1 MNRNEVLQ
9 ELHQVFI
16 ETFDLEEVTLTDATT
31 ALDIDNWDSLSHFH
45 LVMEIG
51 KKFSIR
57 FNSAEIQNW
66 KNVGEI
72 VDSILSKI

>member
-9 ELHQVFI
+9 QLHQVFM
-16 ETFDLEEVTLTDATT
+16 EVFDLEQVTLTDATT
-31 ALDIDNWDSLSHFH
+31 ALDIDNWDSLTHFH

-51 KKFSIR
+51 KKFNIR
-57 FNSAEIQNW
+57 FSSTEIQKW

-72 VDSILSKI
+72 IDCILSKI